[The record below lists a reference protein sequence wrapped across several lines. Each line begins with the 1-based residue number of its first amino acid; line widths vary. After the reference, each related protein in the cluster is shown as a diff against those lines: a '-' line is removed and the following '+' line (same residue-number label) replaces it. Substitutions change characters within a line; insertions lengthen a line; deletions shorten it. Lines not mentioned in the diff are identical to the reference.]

1 MKFND
6 TDNRYTINLASK
18 AADQGRSAAKITYSM
33 SSSTTTT
40 EETTNTTLHFATQS
54 LNTYTEDSDESSEG
68 YVFFGKSVSIV
79 NSNKILIGA
88 PNKNHVGYTA
98 GGGDVGSVFEFKRAD
113 GVYDADGS
121 EWVQTAEISAND
133 MSSMSPS
140 LNIMHFGATLASSG
154 SYLVV
159 GAPYR
164 TGPGSSY
171 TQTCGAVYV
180 FHSGA
185 AGYEQEAFIQ
195 PVIASTTYFGTVV
208 GMDSQSN
215 RFVVGVPSREE
226 VYIYGS
232 SSSGWNQEVVLT
244 SSLSYSTALYGSSV
258 AMSGNYLAVGAPN
271 SRHGS
276 GGSTISGAG
285 SVSLYKSSSSGG
297 WQDLRTIY
305 SSSPSNNG
313 FYGRSLSMI
322 SQRKLVVGEEF
333 GEVGEGAKTGS
344 VEILSFD
351 DSGTKTLIQTI
362 NNPRANNLGR
372 FGRYVS
378 AYENGEYIAISRP
391 VSTDSGGSD
400 SSTSE
405 GHRAVFVYKSGSG
418 GTWSLSNT
426 LTRDTSLATY
436 YGSTS
441 GKWIYTLDNSVNVV
455 NKWDS
460 KLDMKDGL
468 VLHGIDGAADSRFRD
483 NNGSIYQ
490 YGFGEFRSWMT
501 YVSSSTTTTTS
512 TTSTLVSSSGPGDFA
527 PFRFSS
533 SGPFNIR
540 NQSSNNYYKTFVGDH
555 KN

>member
-1 MKFND
+1 MKISD
-6 TDNRYTINLASK
+6 TDKDYTINLASK
-18 AADQGRSAAKITYSM
+18 VASQGRSAGKITYSM
-33 SSSTTTT
+33 SSSISTT

-54 LNTYTEDSDESSEG
+54 VNTYTEDSAESGEA
-68 YVFFGKSVSIV
+68 YVRFGKSVSIV
-79 NSNKILIGA
+79 NPGKILIGA
-88 PNKNHVGYTA
+88 PEKTHAGYTSSP
-98 GGGDVGSVFEFKRAD
+98 GDVGSVFEFKRTA

-133 MSSMSPS
+133 MSSMNPS
-140 LNIMHFGATLASSG
+140 SNIMHFGAALASSG

-164 TGPGSSY
+164 AGPASSY

-195 PVIASTTYFGTVV
+195 PVIAQTTHFGTVV

-215 RFVVGVPSREE
+215 RFVVGVPHRNE
-226 VYIYGS
+226 VYIYNS
-232 SSSGWNQEVVLT
+232 SSTGWNQEAILT
-244 SSLSYSTALYGSSV
+244 SSLAEASPKYGSSV
-258 AMSGNYLAVGAPN
+258 ALSGSYLAIGAPSN
-271 SRHGS
+271 KHGT
-276 GGSTISGAG
+276 GADTISGAG

-297 WQDLRTIY
+297 WQDLRTMH

-313 FYGRSLSMI
+313 FYGRSLAMI
-322 SQRKLVVGEEF
+322 SQKKLVVGEEF
-333 GEVGEGAKTGS
+333 GEIGEGAKTGS

-351 DSGTKTLIQTI
+351 DSGNKTLIQTI
-362 NNPRANNLGR
+362 SNPRANNLGR

-378 AYENGEYIAISRP
+378 AYENGEYIAVSRP
-391 VSTDSGGSD
+391 VATDSGANDLSSD
-400 SSTSE
+400 E

-436 YGSTS
+436 YGSS
-441 GKWIYTLDNSVNVV
+441 PGKWIYNLDNSVNVV
-455 NKWDS
+455 NRWDT
-460 KLDMKDGL
+460 KLDIKEGL
-468 VLHGIDGAADSRFRD
+468 VLHGIDGAADSNFRD
-483 NNGSIYQ
+483 NNGGLSN
-490 YGFGEFRSWMT
+490 YGFGEFRAWRT

-512 TTSTLVSSSGPGDFA
+512 SVTTLVSSSGPGDFA

-533 SGPFNIR
+533 NGPFNLR